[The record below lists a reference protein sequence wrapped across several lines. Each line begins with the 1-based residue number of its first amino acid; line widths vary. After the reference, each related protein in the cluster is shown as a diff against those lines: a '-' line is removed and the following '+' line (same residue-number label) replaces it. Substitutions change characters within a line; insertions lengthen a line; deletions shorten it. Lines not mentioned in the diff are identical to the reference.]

1 MEVCQRQ
8 EAVTLLRDHGR
19 AIELRGAKHRVACH
33 VPGDV
38 FQLRETRRM
47 HRGPM
52 KHLLVVLGVLLG
64 AVVCYLTGFGLGI
77 GLLVVA
83 GAVLE
88 LVFWILALT
97 SSAGSRKAP

>member
-1 MEVCQRQ
+1 
-8 EAVTLLRDHGR
+8 
-19 AIELRGAKHRVACH
+19 
-33 VPGDV
+33 
-38 FQLRETRRM
+38 M
-47 HRGPM
+47 HRRPM

-64 AVVCYLTGFGLGI
+64 AIVCYLTGFGLGI